1 MSLETPSDTTSSL
14 NSDDLSEEIFYY
26 LEDEQFRPETPLPT
40 FDSPF
45 GDAGFVS
52 PLANRMPPFLLTPP
66 PDSPRRP
73 DTSNSSIFSFDTEP
87 VETQISSERLRLP
100 TFIVPENPG
109 FFDSQNAS
117 ETNLY
122 AQFHKWIQDCA
133 PSNGSFEAAAAEE
146 AEKNPRETRSEP
158 DLPSLFKRRDHGCGY
173 CRSIG
178 YPRWETHTRK
188 RCDQLKALAPCKI
201 CGASGEMNHTETYCP
216 MKPPVLLPLTKRY
229 LESSKT
235 GDYNRSCEHFYKYS
249 SLIRRIYSSS
259 DVFF

>member
-1 MSLETPSDTTSSL
+1 MSLETPSDTTSSQ

-26 LEDEQFRPETPLPT
+26 LEDEQFRPATPLPT
-40 FDSPF
+40 FDSPLAE
-45 GDAGFVS
+45 AGFVS
-52 PLANRMPPFLLTPP
+52 PLANRVPPFLLTPP
-66 PDSPRRP
+66 QDSPRRP

-87 VETQISSERLRLP
+87 VGTLISSERLRLP

-109 FFDSQNAS
+109 FFDSQNATVHRVMAHS
-117 ETNLY
+117 KPLQQRRLKRIQEKLY
-122 AQFHKWIQDCA
+122 PNQIC
-133 PSNGSFEAAAAEE
+133 
-146 AEKNPRETRSEP
+146 
-158 DLPSLFKRRDHGCGY
+158 RRCSKDEITCGY

-249 SLIRRIYSSS
+249 ALIRRIYPSS